1 MAVAKPTTVSEIIFE
16 QRDSEIFKIPDTR
29 TRLDT
34 LQNYFFPRL
43 EVLLRHTL
51 DVIQTVYDVNPYER
65 MTFVYAPSH
74 RKTARH
80 NFDYGQVHIGL
91 SGKRR
96 TDRTLTI
103 KRRDGKPFF
112 LHPTYLT
119 YNIDLQG
126 GMFVKLLPFRQG
138 VDSQFVSAVAD

>member
-1 MAVAKPTTVSEIIFE
+1 MVVTKPTTVSEIIFE
-16 QRDSEIFKIPDTR
+16 QRDSEIFKIPDIK

-34 LQNYFFPRL
+34 LQKYFFPRL

-74 RKTARH
+74 RKIARQ
-80 NFDYGQVHIGL
+80 NVDYGQVHIGL

-119 YNIDLQG
+119 
-126 GMFVKLLPFRQG
+126 
-138 VDSQFVSAVAD
+138 

>member
-1 MAVAKPTTVSEIIFE
+1 MAVTKLTTVSEIIFE

-51 DVIQTVYDVNPYER
+51 DVIQTVYDVNLYER

-74 RKTARH
+74 RK
-80 NFDYGQVHIGL
+80 
-91 SGKRR
+91 
-96 TDRTLTI
+96 
-103 KRRDGKPFF
+103 
-112 LHPTYLT
+112 
-119 YNIDLQG
+119 
-126 GMFVKLLPFRQG
+126 
-138 VDSQFVSAVAD
+138 